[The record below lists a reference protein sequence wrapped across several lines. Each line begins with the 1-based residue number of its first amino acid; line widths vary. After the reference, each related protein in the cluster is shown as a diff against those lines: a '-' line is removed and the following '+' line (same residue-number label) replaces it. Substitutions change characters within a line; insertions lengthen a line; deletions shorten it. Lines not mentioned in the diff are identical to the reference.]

1 MSYEHAMEQW
11 KSETAAT
18 PPPPISRIDTLHRMG
33 ADPVVVSP
41 LRAMAIRAMLSV
53 AILGFVG
60 MALIEQLLMQ
70 PYMRSGRS
78 FAVAVPIATLLLA
91 MAWLRRQD
99 LAKQMMVRA
108 LGWSTLVIGTI
119 ISAFGLTEYCMVGP
133 FIALGSGAA
142 LLLMGN
148 RGLGVTSRS
157 FQPIAYRN
165 HLQLALVM
173 ATADAGTLLF
183 GAAMQ
188 VGIFVQKGTIEY
200 LYLGIPTL
208 LCGLIMAIAVW
219 GIYRLRTWALVLN
232 ILANLGIAYV
242 ALSGYLGL
250 TIPVAAALAATATMQ
265 LILPVPI
272 LAVALGDPLRDRSPL
287 GRLGG
292 HALKLGLLAMMAF
305 SVVAPTQGG
314 IHWIFRSGWVER
326 VQRTWVRGMD
336 ATPAVKAKRGL
347 PRSGRER

>member
-11 KSETAAT
+11 KSETAGT
-18 PPPPISRIDTLHRMG
+18 PPPSLDRIETLHRMG

-41 LRAMAIRAMLSV
+41 IRAMTIRALLSL
-53 AILGFVG
+53 AILGFLG
-60 MALIEQLLMQ
+60 MALIEQLVMQ

-78 FAVAVPIATLLLA
+78 FAVVVPIATLLLA
-91 MAWLRRQD
+91 MVWLRRQD

-108 LGWSTLVIGTI
+108 LSWSTLVIGTI
-119 ISAFGLTEYCMVGP
+119 ISVFGLTEYCMVGP
-133 FIALGSGAA
+133 FIALGSGLA
-142 LLLMGN
+142 LLLMGG

-165 HLQLALVM
+165 HLLLALVM

-188 VGIFVQKGTIEY
+188 IGIFVQRGTIEY
-200 LYLGIPTL
+200 LFMGIPTL
-208 LCGLIMAIAVW
+208 LCGLVMAVAVW

-292 HALKLGLLAMMAF
+292 HALKLGL
-305 SVVAPTQGG
+305 VVMIGYGVIGPTLGG
-314 IHWIFRSGWVER
+314 TYSIFRSGWVER
-326 VQRTWVRGMD
+326 VQRTWIRGVNVD
-336 ATPAVKAKRGL
+336 PAVKARRGL
-347 PRSGRER
+347 PWRSSGR